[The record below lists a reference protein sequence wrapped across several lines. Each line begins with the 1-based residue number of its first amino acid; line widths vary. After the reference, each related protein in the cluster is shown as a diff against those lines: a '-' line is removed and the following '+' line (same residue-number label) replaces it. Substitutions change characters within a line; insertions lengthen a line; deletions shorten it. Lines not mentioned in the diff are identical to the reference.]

1 MLMNQSKDW
10 QGQMLG
16 RYQMM
21 RLLGRGGMGEVWL
34 AEDTQ
39 LRRQVAVKLL
49 PLVLAGDKDYLQ
61 AFEAEARTAASLDHP
76 HILPVHDF
84 GDVPLANGEI
94 VTYLI
99 IPYITGGTLRDL
111 LRTTRILPV
120 EKTIS
125 FLRQAA
131 QAIDYAHSQRVLH
144 RDIKPANML
153 LQQDWLFLTDFGIA
167 KLLTTATNRSRTH
180 SGAGTPEYMAPEQIQ
195 GKAEA
200 ASDLYSLAMTAYQL
214 FTGTVPFKGETP
226 YEVLIKHMQD
236 VPTSPRQLNPT
247 IPLAVET
254 VLMQGLAKRP
264 EERPTSCTAFVN
276 ALEMAW
282 QGGISPSTDPD
293 ATILAPW
300 SKRLRD
306 SGNFPPM
313 SSVPTQQGNGVAADP
328 NRFPPG
334 ATPYNTPPPMNYA
347 GNMATTVNNSMGSG
361 APVPV
366 TPTQQRAISRRQML
380 IGGTA
385 AAMVAVAGSVTA
397 YTLLRAKPPGTGP
410 LGAKPLPGPHKLIA
424 GIPLLH
430 LTGHV
435 RAVWTAVWD
444 PSGRYLA
451 TGGEDNTVMLWDV
464 GTPLQKSKGQAQ
476 TLAKPLKSWRVDD
489 VIFNGR
495 LCWSS
500 DGRSLVLT
508 LIADANNVHVID
520 VFSNDNLITDY
531 HSTVQINT
539 ILPPSYGAVAWSP
552 IGNTFATGISETQQV
567 ALWQYKQVDKPTKIL
582 KNDKAPQTV
591 SLLND
596 LRLLAWSSDGKQLT
610 GITGDSTIVI
620 WDAATGTIK
629 KTFTLPDRPNLKNL
643 KVVNILRNALQGS
656 PTDPNM
662 LAATNV
668 DVVSVWDIQHQVERF
683 QLGTDDPG
691 PYTPPKDTGGIS
703 WNPNMTGMTWS
714 PNGRYIAGGYG
725 RSARLYVWD
734 LQAPSPGTSKYGGRI
749 QNLIFGDKGGHA
761 LATID
766 VAWSPNGRYLAST
779 SFDNSVIVWQVDG
792 A

>member
-16 RYQMM
+16 RYRMM

-49 PLVLAGDKDYLQ
+49 PLVLAADKDYLQ

-76 HILPVHDF
+76 QILPVHDF
-84 GDVPLANGEI
+84 GDVPLANGE
-94 VTYLI
+94 VMTYLI
-99 IPYITGGTLRDL
+99 MPYIAGGTLRDL
-111 LRTTRILPV
+111 LRTSPMLPV
-120 EKTIS
+120 EKTMRY
-125 FLRQAA
+125 LRQAA

-167 KLLTTATNRSRTH
+167 KLLTTVTNRSRTH
-180 SGAGTPEYMAPEQIQ
+180 AGAGTPEYMAPEQIQ
-195 GKAEA
+195 GKAEP

-214 FTGTVPFKGETP
+214 FTGAAPFKGETP

-236 VPTSPRQLNPT
+236 VPTSPRQLNPM

-264 EERPTSCTAFVN
+264 EERPASCTAFVN

-306 SGNFPPM
+306 SGNFPPL

-328 NRFPPG
+328 NRFLPG

-347 GNMATTVNNSMGSG
+347 GNMATTVNNSMGPG

-385 AAMVAVAGSVTA
+385 AAVVAVAGSVTA
-397 YTLLRAKPPGTGP
+397 YTLLRAKPPGAGP
-410 LGAKPLPGPHKLIA
+410 LGTRPLPGPHKLIA

-435 RAVWTAVWD
+435 RPVWTALWD

-476 TLAKPLKSWRVDD
+476 TLAKPLKSWRMND
-489 VIFNGR
+489 VIYNGR
-495 LCWSS
+495 LCWSL

-508 LIADANNVHVID
+508 LIGDMDKVHVID
-520 VFSNDNLITDY
+520 VFNNDSLITDY
-531 HSTVQINT
+531 QDASQANT
-539 ILPPSYGAVAWSP
+539 TLPPSFGAVAWSP
-552 IGNTFATGISETQQV
+552 TDNIFATGITQTQQA
-567 ALWQYKQVDKPTKIL
+567 ALWQYKQANKPIKIL

-591 SLLND
+591 TFFND
-596 LRLLAWSSDGKQLT
+596 LRLLTWSPDGKQLMS
-610 GITGDSTIVI
+610 ITGDSTVVV
-620 WDAATGTIK
+620 WDAATGTLK

-643 KVVNILRNALQGS
+643 KVISILRNALQAS
-656 PTDPNM
+656 PTDSNM

-668 DVVSVWDIQHQVERF
+668 DIVSVWDIQHQVERF

-691 PYTPPKDTGGIS
+691 PYTPPADTGGVA

-734 LQAPSPGTSKYGGRI
+734 LQTPSPGTSKYGGRI
-749 QNLIFGDKGGHA
+749 QNLIFGDKGGHT

-766 VAWSPNGRYLAST
+766 VSWSPNGRYLAST

>member
-16 RYQMM
+16 RYQMLH
-21 RLLGRGGMGEVWL
+21 LLGRGGMGEVWL

-49 PLVLAGDKDYLQ
+49 PLVLAADKDYLQ

-99 IPYITGGTLRDL
+99 MPYITGGTLRDL
-111 LRTTRILPV
+111 LRTAQILPV
-120 EKTIS
+120 EQS
-125 FLRQAA
+125 MRYLRQAA

-153 LQQDWLFLTDFGIA
+153 LQQGWLFLTDFGIA
-167 KLLTTATNRSRTH
+167 KLLTTATNRSHTH
-180 SGAGTPEYMAPEQIQ
+180 SGAGTPEYMAPEQIR
-195 GKAEA
+195 GKAEP

-214 FTGTVPFKGETP
+214 LTGTVPFKGETP
-226 YEVLIKHMQD
+226 YEVLIKHIQD

-247 IPLAVET
+247 IPLAVEP

-276 ALEMAW
+276 ALEQAW
-282 QGGISPSTDPD
+282 QAGSFPATDPD

-306 SGNFPPM
+306 SGQFPPIPA
-313 SSVPTQQGNGVAADP
+313 STPQQGNGVAADP
-328 NRFPPG
+328 TRFPP
-334 ATPYNTPPPMNYA
+334 APAPYTTAAPMMNYA
-347 GNMATTVNNSMGSG
+347 MGPA
-361 APVPV
+361 APPPV
-366 TPTQQRAISRRQML
+366 TPTQQRALSRRQLL

-385 AAMVAVAGSVTA
+385 AAVVTIVGSVTA
-397 YTLLRAKPPGTGP
+397 YTLLRAKPPAPGP
-410 LGAKPLPGPHKLIA
+410 LGTKPLPGPHKLIA
-424 GIPLLH
+424 GIPLLR

-464 GTPLQKSKGQAQ
+464 GSPLQKSKGQAQ
-476 TLAKPLKSWRVDD
+476 TLATPLKSWRFGD
-489 VIFNGR
+489 VIYNGR

-508 LIADANNVHVID
+508 LIGDENKVHVID
-520 VFSNDNLITDY
+520 VFNSGSQITNYSDPA
-531 HSTVQINT
+531 NT
-539 ILPPSYGAVAWSP
+539 LLPSYGVVAWSP
-552 IGNTFATGISETQQV
+552 TSNIFATGITQTQQAV
-567 ALWQYKQVDKPTKIL
+567 LWQYKQIDRPIKLL
-582 KNDKAPQTV
+582 KNDKAPQSV
-591 SLLND
+591 SFFND
-596 LRLLAWSSDGKQLT
+596 LRLLAWSPDGRELT
-610 GITGDSTIVI
+610 AITGDSTVVI
-620 WDAATGTIK
+620 WDAATGANK
-629 KTFTLPDRPNLKNL
+629 KTFTLPDRPIITKNL
-643 KVVNILRNALQGS
+643 QTINILRNALQWS
-656 PTDPNM
+656 PVDLNM
-662 LAATNV
+662 LAATDI
-668 DVVSVWDIQHQVERF
+668 DVVSVWDLQHQVERF
-683 QLGTDDPG
+683 KLGTDDPG

-734 LQAPSPGTSKYGGRI
+734 LQAPSPGTSKYGARI
-749 QNLIFGDKGGHA
+749 QNLFFGDKGGHTS
-761 LATID
+761 ATID
-766 VAWSPNGRYLAST
+766 AAWSPNGRYIAST

>member
-16 RYQMM
+16 RYRMM
-21 RLLGRGGMGEVWL
+21 HLLGRGGMGEVWQ

-49 PLVLAGDKDYLQ
+49 PLVLAADKDYLQ

-84 GDVPLANGEI
+84 GDVPLANGEV

-99 IPYITGGTLRDL
+99 MPYIPGGTLRDL
-111 LRTTRILPV
+111 LRTAQMLPV
-120 EKTIS
+120 EKTMHY
-125 FLRQAA
+125 LKQAA
-131 QAIDYAHSQRVLH
+131 QAIDYAHSRKVLH

-167 KLLTTATNRSRTH
+167 KLLTTVTNRSRTH

-226 YEVLIKHMQD
+226 YEVLIQHIQNM
-236 VPTSPRQLNPT
+236 PTSPRQLNPT

-264 EERPTSCTAFVN
+264 EERPASCTTFVN
-276 ALEMAW
+276 ALEQAW
-282 QGGISPSTDPD
+282 QAGISPSTDPD

-306 SGNFPPM
+306 SGKSPQASF
-313 SSVPTQQGNGVAADP
+313 STTQPGNGAAANP
-328 NRFPPG
+328 NRFPPA
-334 ATPYNTPPPMNYA
+334 ATTYNTPAPMMNYA
-347 GNMATTVNNSMGSG
+347 GNMATTVNTATDPA
-361 APVPV
+361 APGPV
-366 TPTQQRAISRRQML
+366 TPTQQRAISRRQLL

-385 AAMVAVAGSVTA
+385 AAVVAVAGSVTA
-397 YTLLRAKPPGTGP
+397 YTLLRAKQPPGP
-410 LGAKPLPGPHKLIA
+410 LGSKPLPGPHKLIA
-424 GIPLLH
+424 GIPLLR

-435 RAVWTAVWD
+435 RPVWTAVWD

-464 GTPLQKSKGQAQ
+464 GSPLQKSKGQTQ
-476 TLAKPLKSWRVDD
+476 TLAKPLKSWR
-489 VIFNGR
+489 FNDNILSGK
-495 LCWSS
+495 LCWSL
-500 DGRSLVLT
+500 DGRALVVTIIGEENKL
-508 LIADANNVHVID
+508 HVID
-520 VFSNDNLITDY
+520 IFNSNNQIADY
-531 HSTVQINT
+531 LNNDQINA
-539 ILPPSYGAVAWSP
+539 IPAPYYDYVAWSP
-552 IGNTFATGISETQQV
+552 TGDTFATVIGGTQQI
-567 ALWQYKQVDKPTKIL
+567 AIWQFKQPTKPIKIL
-582 KNDKAPQTV
+582 KNVAAANP
-591 SLLND
+591 SSD
-596 LRLLAWSSDGKQLT
+596 LGTLAWSPNGMQLATTTNDFKVLLWDIATGKVKETLT
-610 GITGDSTIVI
+610 LPERPIIPKNQQSVYVLR
-620 WDAATGTIK
+620 DAAQWSPTE
-629 KTFTLPDRPNLKNL
+629 PNLL
-643 KVVNILRNALQGS
+643 VVSNI
-656 PTDPNM
+656 
-662 LAATNV
+662 
-668 DVVSVWDIQHQVERF
+668 DVASVWDIQRKVERF
-683 QLGTDDPG
+683 QLGTDDQT
-691 PYTPPKDTGGIS
+691 PYITPKNLPAGFVWNAHINGIA
-703 WNPNMTGMTWS
+703 WS

-725 RSARLYVWD
+725 VSSSLYIWD
-734 LQAPSPGTSKYGGRI
+734 LQAPSPGTSKYGARI
-749 QNLIFGDKGGHA
+749 QNLIFGNKGGHIN
-761 LATID
+761 TIVD

-779 SFDNSVIVWQVDG
+779 SYDNSIIIWQMDG